1 MRLALWFIGL
11 FGVAVALALFASGN
25 QGTITVYW
33 PPHRVDLSLNL
44 VVLLLGLL
52 FVLLHGALKALS
64 ALFSMPRQAR
74 SWRVRHQ
81 ERAMHSALLD
91 ALSHLIAGRFI
102 RARKAAE
109 VVLAR
114 ESAMTRSGE
123 VSVDAARVRV
133 LAHLLAAES
142 AQSLQDRSAREL
154 HFQQALTQSALVDAS
169 ATRDGVLLRAVRWAL
184 EDRDAEAALDWL
196 EQLPSGVARRTV
208 ALRLRLK
215 VARLAGKSY
224 FALETAR
231 LLAKHRAFSKVSA
244 LGLVRALALE
254 FVQTAH
260 DTEQLQS
267 VWSQLEPTERSLPE
281 VACAAAG
288 RLLRLGGDAHMAF
301 LWLLPVWERL
311 VDGPEGLGQDQKIV
325 LIRVMENGFSAT
337 ADAIDTVWLSRIEH
351 AQLMHP
357 GDACLQY
364 LAGVACLHLQLWG
377 KAQQLIR
384 LSLPRLNDAGLL
396 TRAWQVLAEL
406 AQRQGDD
413 AQAAVAW
420 KNAAQVTLRRRA

>member
-25 QGTITVYW
+25 PGTITVFW

-52 FVLLHGALKALS
+52 FVLMHVALKALA
-64 ALFSMPRQAR
+64 ALFSMPQQAR

-114 ESAMTRSGE
+114 EAAMTRSGE

-133 LAHLLAAES
+133 LAHLLAAEGS
-142 AQSLQDRSAREL
+142 QSLQDRAAREL
-154 HFQQALTQSALVDAS
+154 HFQQAMSQSASVDAS
-169 ATRDGVLLRAVRWAL
+169 AMREGVLLRAVRWAV
-184 EDRDAEAALDWL
+184 EDRDSAAALDWL
-196 EQLPSGVARRTV
+196 DQLPSGVARRTV

-215 VARLAGKSY
+215 VARLAGKND

-231 LLAKHRAFSKVSA
+231 LLVKHRAFSQVSA

-254 FVQTAH
+254 FIQTAH

-267 VWSQLEPTERSLPE
+267 VWSQLEPTERALPE

-301 LWLLPVWERL
+301 LWLLPVWERM
-311 VDGPEGLGQDQKIV
+311 VDSPEGLSQDQKIV

-337 ADAIDTVWLSRIEH
+337 ANAIDTVWLSRIEH
-351 AQLMHP
+351 AQLLHP

-413 AQAAVAW
+413 AQAAAAW